1 MKYLISSL
9 ALRRRRFVIAL
20 KPEKKPSCFLKRQQ
34 HLMSYF
40 TMSAYNPFEDSRKGS
55 ETTKQIHK
63 HCNHSKTAIHNWRR
77 DCCGLNFCSTFDAAK
92 AAFVNSI
99 AITRKVLQRFL
110 VSVSQ
115 SYCVIAR
122 SDGWVSF
129 DVFGYDSDAGDCS
142 VLKKKEIHIQW
153 QSWRHCHNMCN
164 VIKAKYVKVKLAL
177 HSLPKYS
184 QKSSHRYNKI
194 HC

>member
-40 TMSAYNPFEDSRKGS
+40 TMSYNIFDDSKKGS

-92 AAFVNSI
+92 AAFVAS
-99 AITRKVLQRFL
+99 
-110 VSVSQ
+110 
-115 SYCVIAR
+115 
-122 SDGWVSF
+122 
-129 DVFGYDSDAGDCS
+129 
-142 VLKKKEIHIQW
+142 
-153 QSWRHCHNMCN
+153 
-164 VIKAKYVKVKLAL
+164 
-177 HSLPKYS
+177 P
-184 QKSSHRYNKI
+184 
-194 HC
+194 